1 MQYNEYLN
9 KKNKDIGNE
18 NKIKI
23 EQLKIIKTIKEEIKL
38 CSYTLT

>member
-1 MQYNEYLN
+1 MQYNEYLI

-23 EQLKIIKTIKEEIKL
+23 EQLKNIASTPAIFL
-38 CSYTLT
+38 S